1 MTGGS
6 KRWLVALLVVGLVL
20 AAGWWLLG
28 PVSPP
33 KGVTLS
39 DLGGVDQLKTRF
51 NEDVGATRLVVI
63 LSPT

>member
-28 PVSPP
+28 PVAPP

-39 DLGGVDQLKTRF
+39 DLGGVDHSRPGSMRTQ
-51 NEDVGATRLVVI
+51 EPPAW
-63 LSPT
+63 S